1 VITQFL
7 NGLLYFPSRAFY
19 ATPAAVGLEHDDVEF
34 QAEDGVRIHG
44 WWIRSPGRPAI
55 AHVLLAHGNAGNIGD
70 RVLHAKLLS
79 DAGLDVFLFDYR
91 GYGKSEGRPDEEG
104 TYRDTRAARAALLRQ
119 PGVDPA
125 RIVYLGES
133 IGGALAVALAIEA
146 PPLGLVMQSA
156 FTSVRDMGRLHY
168 PFVPPA
174 LVPDAYP
181 NLRRIA
187 RLQSPLLVIHGA
199 RDEIVPV
206 AHGRA
211 LFEGAPEPKR
221 IEIVRGA
228 GHNDLLDAMGAS
240 YGTVVADWARALA
253 GQQHGSATVLGAGTA
268 TNSSRD
274 EYEK

>member
-1 VITQFL
+1 MITHFL
-7 NGLLYFPSRAFY
+7 NGLLYFPSRAFH
-19 ATPAAVGLEHDDVEF
+19 ATPADVGLKYEDVDF
-34 QAEDGVRIHG
+34 QAEDGARLHG
-44 WWIRSPGRPAI
+44 WRIRADRQPAV

-70 RVLHAKLLS
+70 RVLHAKLLT

-104 TYRDTRAARAALLRQ
+104 TYRDMRAARAALLRQ
-119 PGVDPA
+119 ADVDAA
-125 RIVYLGES
+125 RVVYLGES
-133 IGGALAVALAIEA
+133 IGGALAVALAVEA

-168 PFVPPA
+168 PFIPTG

-187 RLQSPLLVIHGA
+187 RLRSPLLVIHGD
-199 RDEIVPV
+199 RDEIVPA
-206 AHGRA
+206 AHGRV
-211 LFEGAPEPKR
+211 LFEAAPEPKR
-221 IEIVRGA
+221 IEIVREA

-240 YGTVVADWARALA
+240 YGTVVAEWVGTLA

-268 TNSSRD
+268 ANSSRD
-274 EYEK
+274 EYER